1 MRIYNR
7 CVHKY
12 LNELTRE
19 YRAHIFDRIQYATVP
34 ITSELVQCGQRPIP
48 HYVLMMKHPADHAAE
63 QRKGIVFFGSTYR
76 SFCDQLSPSYVR
88 KIGRQSVCTLFNFFH
103 KS

>member
-63 QRKGIVFFGSTYR
+63 QRKGIVFFLEALIDHFVT
-76 SFCDQLSPSYVR
+76 
-88 KIGRQSVCTLFNFFH
+88 NFPLVMSE
-103 KS
+103 K